1 MEKIIDTVNKK
12 AVEDMKEE
20 SPYTAFKSEKN
31 LERAEDLEV
40 KGRKGPEFP
49 RFPSYHRKP
58 GTSRKEA
65 YSAGSPGRSRAEG
78 KDLS

>member
-31 LERAEDLEV
+31 LERAEDLEEKAAAS
-40 KGRKGPEFP
+40 KGEKEESSEDYVSFKEKKNLPAA
-49 RFPSYHRKP
+49 S
-58 GTSRKEA
+58 SRMK
-65 YSAGSPGRSRAEG
+65 SN
-78 KDLS
+78 KNNQ

>member
-31 LERAEDLEV
+31 LERAEDLEEKAAAS
-40 KGRKGPEFP
+40 KGEKEESSEDYVSF
-49 RFPSYHRKP
+49 KEKK
-58 GTSRKEA
+58 TSSVPA
-65 YSAGSPGRSRAEG
+65 ASSRM
-78 KDLS
+78 KSNKNNQ

>member
-31 LERAEDLEV
+31 LERAEDLEEKAAAS
-40 KGRKGPEFP
+40 KGERKSLLKTT
-49 RFPSYHRKP
+49 FPSRKRK
-58 GTSRKEA
+58 TSSVPA
-65 YSAGSPGRSRAEG
+65 ASSRM
-78 KDLS
+78 KSNKNNQ

>member
-31 LERAEDLEV
+31 LERAEAMEEKAAAS
-40 KGRKGPEFP
+40 KGEKEESSEDYV
-49 RFPSYHRKP
+49 SYKSVP
-58 GTSRKEA
+58 AASSRMK
-65 YSAGSPGRSRAEG
+65 SN
-78 KDLS
+78 KNNQ

>member
-31 LERAEDLEV
+31 LERAEDMEEKAAASKGEKEESSEDYKEKKNLE
-40 KGRKGPEFP
+40 RA
-49 RFPSYHRKP
+49 
-58 GTSRKEA
+58 SRIIENEK
-65 YSAGSPGRSRAEG
+65 
-78 KDLS
+78 

>member
-31 LERAEDLEV
+31 LERAEDMEEKAVLPKV
-40 KGRKGPEFP
+40 KRKSLLKTTFP
-49 RFPSYHRKP
+49 TRKRK
-58 GTSRKEA
+58 TSSVPA
-65 YSAGSPGRSRAEG
+65 ASSRT
-78 KDLS
+78 KSNKNNQ

>member
-31 LERAEDLEV
+31 LERAEDREEKAAAS
-40 KGRKGPEFP
+40 KGEKSLLKTTFPTRK
-49 RFPSYHRKP
+49 RK
-58 GTSRKEA
+58 TSSVPA
-65 YSAGSPGRSRAEG
+65 ASSRM
-78 KDLS
+78 KSNKNNQ

>member
-31 LERAEDLEV
+31 LERAEAMEEKAAAS
-40 KGRKGPEFP
+40 KGEKEESSEDYVPTRK
-49 RFPSYHRKP
+49 RK
-58 GTSRKEA
+58 TSSVPA
-65 YSAGSPGRSRAEG
+65 ASSRM
-78 KDLS
+78 KSNKNNQ

>member
-31 LERAEDLEV
+31 LERAEEKAAASKGEKEESSEDYVSYKEKKNLE
-40 KGRKGPEFP
+40 RA
-49 RFPSYHRKP
+49 
-58 GTSRKEA
+58 SRIIENEK
-65 YSAGSPGRSRAEG
+65 
-78 KDLS
+78 

>member
-31 LERAEDLEV
+31 LERAEDMEEKAAASKGEKEESSEDYVSYKEKKNLE
-40 KGRKGPEFP
+40 
-49 RFPSYHRKP
+49 
-58 GTSRKEA
+58 
-65 YSAGSPGRSRAEG
+65 RAIRIIENE
-78 KDLS
+78 K

>member
-31 LERAEDLEV
+31 LERAEDMEEKAAASKGEKKNLE
-40 KGRKGPEFP
+40 RA
-49 RFPSYHRKP
+49 
-58 GTSRKEA
+58 SRIIENEK
-65 YSAGSPGRSRAEG
+65 
-78 KDLS
+78 

>member
-31 LERAEDLEV
+31 LERAEDLEEKEESSEDYV
-40 KGRKGPEFP
+40 SFKEKKNLERA
-49 RFPSYHRKP
+49 
-58 GTSRKEA
+58 SRIIENEK
-65 YSAGSPGRSRAEG
+65 
-78 KDLS
+78 

>member
-31 LERAEDLEV
+31 LERAE
-40 KGRKGPEFP
+40 
-49 RFPSYHRKP
+49 
-58 GTSRKEA
+58 A
-65 YSAGSPGRSRAEG
+65 M
-78 KDLS
+78 

>member
-31 LERAEDLEV
+31 LERAEDMEEKAAAS
-40 KGRKGPEFP
+40 KGE
-49 RFPSYHRKP
+49 
-58 GTSRKEA
+58 KET
-65 YSAGSPGRSRAEG
+65 
-78 KDLS
+78 

>member
-31 LERAEDLEV
+31 LERAEAMEESSEDYVSYKEKKNLE
-40 KGRKGPEFP
+40 RA
-49 RFPSYHRKP
+49 
-58 GTSRKEA
+58 SRIIENEK
-65 YSAGSPGRSRAEG
+65 
-78 KDLS
+78 

>member
-31 LERAEDLEV
+31 LERAEAMEEKAAAS
-40 KGRKGPEFP
+40 KGEKEESLLKTTFPTRK
-49 RFPSYHRKP
+49 RK
-58 GTSRKEA
+58 TSSVPA
-65 YSAGSPGRSRAEG
+65 ASSRM
-78 KDLS
+78 KSNKNNQ